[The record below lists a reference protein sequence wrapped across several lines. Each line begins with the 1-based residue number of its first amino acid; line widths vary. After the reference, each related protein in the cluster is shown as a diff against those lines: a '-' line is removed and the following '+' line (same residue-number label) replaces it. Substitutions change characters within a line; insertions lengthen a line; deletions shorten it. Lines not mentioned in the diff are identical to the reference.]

1 MKLTKKQ
8 TAMAH
13 RAATLLD
20 VDVSDMLTHLLAS
33 SLEILE
39 ESVDQSE
46 SCPDHDTISST
57 D

>member
-8 TAMAH
+8 TAMATQ
-13 RAATLLD
+13 AATLLD
-20 VDVSDMLTHLLAS
+20 VDVSEMLSHLLS
-33 SLEILE
+33 QHLLLLE

-46 SCPDHDTISST
+46 SGQAHGKASSN

>member
-1 MKLTKKQ
+1 
-8 TAMAH
+8 MAI

-20 VDVSDMLTHLLAS
+20 VDVSEMLSHLLS
-33 SLEILE
+33 QHLLLLE

-46 SCPDHDTISST
+46 SCLVHDRASSS

>member
-8 TAMAH
+8 TAMAT
-13 RAATLLD
+13 RAATLLG
-20 VDVSDMLTHLLAS
+20 VDVSDMISHLLAS

-39 ESVDQSE
+39 EQADQSE
-46 SCPDHDTISST
+46 SCPAHDKVSST

>member
-8 TAMAH
+8 TAMAT

-20 VDVSDMLTHLLAS
+20 VDVSEMLSHLLS
-33 SLEILE
+33 QHLLLLE
-39 ESVDQSE
+39 EQADQSE
-46 SCPDHDTISST
+46 SCPDHDTTSST